1 MAKGYFGLVLHAHLP
16 FVRHPEYPRFMEEDW
31 LFEAITETY
40 IPLLDVFNRLD
51 AEGVNFRLAMS
62 ITPPLAAMLADPML
76 QDRYVEHLD
85 RLIDLAN
92 KELVRTQF
100 VPQFRDLAQM
110 YFDKFTWCKRF
121 FQDWYGKDLLS
132 GFRHWSDRG
141 NLEILTC
148 TATHGFLPLLRP
160 NPAAVRAQLKQA
172 VRSHKRHFGK
182 APNGIWL
189 AECGYYEGVEQEL
202 AANGIGFFYTDTHG
216 ILLGTPAPK
225 LGVYAPVITPAGPA
239 CFARDPETSRAVWSA
254 EIGYPGDY
262 DYREFYRD
270 LGFDLDHEYLGEL
283 QHIPGIRSNTGFKY
297 YRITGKGVA
306 HEPYNP
312 TNAFRKAAAHA
323 ADFVK
328 NRCRQV
334 EHLAQYMDRPPLIVA
349 PYDAELY
356 GHWWYEGPEFLY
368 HVFRKMHFDH
378 SHEIEPITPS
388 AYLERHPVN
397 QKQVP
402 SFSTWGH
409 LGYADVWLNG
419 TNDWIYPHLH
429 AAASRMEELAQRFP
443 GAWGDYRRGLNQMA
457 RELYLAQASDWAFI
471 MRTGTTVEYAV
482 QRTREHLAA
491 FNRLY
496 EILSSGGEV
505 PLAELAALETRD
517 NIFPD
522 ADYRD
527 FL

>member
-31 LFEAITETY
+31 LFEAIIETY

-51 AEGVNFRLAMS
+51 AEGVDFKLAMS
-62 ITPPLAAMLADPML
+62 ITPPLAAMLADPLL
-76 QDRYVEHLD
+76 QERFVEHLD
-85 RLIDLAN
+85 RLIDLAD
-92 KELVRTQF
+92 KELIRTQF
-100 VPQFRDLAQM
+100 VPQFRELAQM

-121 FQDWYGKDLLS
+121 FCDWYGRDLLA

-182 APNGIWL
+182 NPNGIWL
-189 AECGYYEGVEQEL
+189 AECGYYEGVEKEL

-225 LGVYAPVITPAGPA
+225 LGVYAPVITPSGPA

-270 LGFDLDHEYLGEL
+270 LGFDLDHDYLKEL

-306 HEPYNP
+306 HEPYSP
-312 TNAFRKAAAHA
+312 TNAFRKAAMHA
-323 ADFVK
+323 EDFVK

-368 HVFRKMHFDH
+368 HVFRKMHFDYPDL
-378 SHEIEPITPS
+378 EPITPS
-388 AYLERHPVN
+388 GYLERHPVN

-429 AAASRMEELAQRFP
+429 AAASRMEELAHRYP
-443 GAWGDYRRGLNQMA
+443 DAWGDYRRALNQMA

-482 QRTREHLAA
+482 SRTREHLAA

-496 EILSSGGEV
+496 DI
-505 PLAELAALETRD
+505 LAAGEDVPMPELEALEKRD
-517 NIFPD
+517 NLFPD

-527 FL
+527 FQ

>member
-51 AEGVNFRLAMS
+51 AEGVNFKLAMS

-85 RLIDLAN
+85 RLIELAN

-100 VPQFRDLAQM
+100 VPQFRELAQM

-121 FQDWYGKDLLS
+121 FCDWYGKDLLS

-160 NPAAVRAQLKQA
+160 NPTAVRAQIKQA

-182 APNGIWL
+182 SPNGIWL
-189 AECGYYEGVEQEL
+189 AECGYYEGVEADL

-225 LGVYAPVITPAGPA
+225 MGVYAPVITPSGPA

-270 LGFDLDHEYLGEL
+270 LGFDLDHEYLGDI

-312 TNAFRKAAAHA
+312 GNAFRKAAIHA
-323 ADFVK
+323 EEFVA
-328 NRCRQV
+328 NRRRQV
-334 EHLAQYMDRPPLIVA
+334 THLAQYMDRPPLIVA

-368 HVFRKMHFDH
+368 NVFKKMHFDQD
-378 SHEIEPITPS
+378 ELEPITPS
-388 AYLERHPVN
+388 GYLERHPIN

-402 SFSTWGH
+402 AFSTWGH

-429 AAASRMEELAQRFP
+429 AAASRMEEMARRFP
-443 GAWGDYRRGLNQMA
+443 DAWGDYQRALNQMA

-482 QRTREHLAA
+482 ARTREHLAA

-496 EILSSGGEV
+496 EIVSAGQEV
-505 PLAELAALETRD
+505 PMSELAALEERD

-522 ADYRD
+522 ADYKD

>member
-1 MAKGYFGLVLHAHLP
+1 MPKGYFGLVLHAHLP
-16 FVRHPEYPRFMEEDW
+16 FVRHPEQPRYMEEDW

-51 AEGVNFRLAMS
+51 AEGVPFRLAMS
-62 ITPPLAAMLADPML
+62 ITPPLAAMLSDPL
-76 QDRYVEHLD
+76 LCSRYIEHLD
-85 RLIDLAN
+85 RLIELSK

-100 VPQFRDLAQM
+100 VPQFRELAQM

-121 FQDWYGKDLLS
+121 FDEWYGRDLLS
-132 GFRHWSDRG
+132 GFRHWQDHG

-160 NPAAVRAQLKQA
+160 NASAVRAQIKQA
-172 VRSHKRHFGK
+172 VRAHRRHFGR

-189 AECGYYEGVEQEL
+189 AECGYYQGVENDL
-202 AANGIGFFYTDTHG
+202 AANGLGFFFTDTHG

-254 EIGYPGDY
+254 EVGYPGDY

-270 LGFDLDHEYLGEL
+270 IGFDLDSEYLGDV
-283 QHIPGIRSNTGFKY
+283 QHIPGVRTNTGLKY

-312 TNAFRKAAAHA
+312 TNAFRKVAMHA
-323 ADFVK
+323 QDFVDS
-328 NRCRQV
+328 RRRQV
-334 EHLAQYMDRPPLIVA
+334 RHLAQYMDRPPLIVA

-368 HVFRKMHFDH
+368 YVFKKLHFDQD
-378 SHEIEPITPS
+378 ELEPITPS

-402 SFSTWGH
+402 AFSTWGH
-409 LGYADVWLNG
+409 MGYADVWLNG
-419 TNDWIYPHLH
+419 TNEWIYPHLH
-429 AAASRMEELAQRFP
+429 AAATRMEEMAHRYP
-443 GAWGDYRRGLNQMA
+443 EAWGDYQRALNQMA
-457 RELYLAQASDWAFI
+457 RELFLAQASDWAFI

-482 QRTREHLAA
+482 QRTREHLGA
-491 FNRLY
+491 FNKLY
-496 EILSSGGEV
+496 EILAAGGQV
-505 PLAELAALETRD
+505 PLPELEALEARD

-522 ADYRD
+522 ADYHD
-527 FL
+527 FM